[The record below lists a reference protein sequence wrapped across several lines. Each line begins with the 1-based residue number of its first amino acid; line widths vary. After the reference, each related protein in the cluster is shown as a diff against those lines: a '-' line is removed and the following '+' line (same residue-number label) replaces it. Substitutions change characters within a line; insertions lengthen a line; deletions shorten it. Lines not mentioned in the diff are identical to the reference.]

1 MHKEL
6 FPMNIFDCWGMIFC
20 FFWLIFVNAGGI
32 GGGGSMIIICL
43 SFFSFQQKQAI
54 AISNMSVFVSSLVR
68 YLINSRKTHP
78 LKNGKGLLVDIN
90 YMIVML
96 PMIVSGVSFCI
107 IANIASP
114 DPVIIGALVVITSFS
129 SVSLAL
135 KFRVL
140 YLKENYEK
148 EEELK
153 QLEMKEK
160 KNQLLGEKKNT
171 MTKSI

>member
-1 MHKEL
+1 
-6 FPMNIFDCWGMIFC
+6 
-20 FFWLIFVNAGGI
+20 
-32 GGGGSMIIICL
+32 
-43 SFFSFQQKQAI
+43 
-54 AISNMSVFVSSLVR
+54 MSVFVSSLVR
-68 YLINSRKTHP
+68 YLINSKKTHP
-78 LKNGKGLLVDIN
+78 LKNGKGLLDIN

-96 PMIVSGVSFCI
+96 PMIVSGVSFGV

-148 EEELK
+148 QE
-153 QLEMKEK
+153 Q
-160 KNQLLGEKKNT
+160 
-171 MTKSI
+171 

>member
-1 MHKEL
+1 
-6 FPMNIFDCWGMIFC
+6 
-20 FFWLIFVNAGGI
+20 
-32 GGGGSMIIICL
+32 
-43 SFFSFQQKQAI
+43 
-54 AISNMSVFVSSLVR
+54 MSVFVSSLVR

-96 PMIVSGVSFCI
+96 PMIVSGVSFGV

-140 YLKENYEK
+140 YLKENFEK
-148 EEELK
+148 QE
-153 QLEMKEK
+153 Q
-160 KNQLLGEKKNT
+160 
-171 MTKSI
+171 

>member
-1 MHKEL
+1 
-6 FPMNIFDCWGMIFC
+6 
-20 FFWLIFVNAGGI
+20 
-32 GGGGSMIIICL
+32 
-43 SFFSFQQKQAI
+43 
-54 AISNMSVFVSSLVR
+54 MSVFVSSLVR
-68 YLINSRKTHP
+68 YLINSKKTHP

-96 PMIVSGVSFCI
+96 PMIVSGVSFGV

-160 KNQLLGEKKNT
+160 KNQLLGEKKKYDDEVNLNSP
-171 MTKSI
+171 KFSRA